1 MITRPRGSRL
11 STSEYLERPATI
23 FLGCF
28 ASLEVGRQRAQR
40 TGMPGSTR
48 ATEGPD
54 KGGGAVSRALV
65 IVAYALIVAT
75 AIVAAAC

>member
-1 MITRPRGSRL
+1 
-11 STSEYLERPATI
+11 
-23 FLGCF
+23 
-28 ASLEVGRQRAQR
+28 
-40 TGMPGSTR
+40 MPGSTR